1 MQTADDV
8 LDCEA
13 TLGAIRHACVA
24 GSCEAYARREP
35 RTAAGLRKVA
45 AAHRERAA
53 ALLAEVVRVRR

>member
-1 MQTADDV
+1 MLTTDDV

-24 GSCEAYARREP
+24 GSCEAYARKEA

-53 ALLAEVVRVRR
+53 ALLAEVVRIRR